1 MKLIKSA
8 FSSPMS
14 KRQKLKTFLAYIA
27 LLLAQFL
34 IEYCFMI
41 LAIFYSPRLSYW
53 FASKF
58 NLKIFLFFSGII
70 SLLLVFEALK
80 EGRRER

>member
-1 MKLIKSA
+1 MNNIFKN
-8 FSSPMS
+8 FYQPMTC
-14 KRQKLKTFLAYIA
+14 KQALKTFLAYIA

>member
-1 MKLIKSA
+1 MKNIFKN
-8 FSSPMS
+8 FYQPMTQ
-14 KRQKLKTFLAYIA
+14 RQKLKAVLAYIA

-34 IEYCFMI
+34 IEYCFMV
-41 LAIFYSPRLSYW
+41 LAIIYSSPLSYW

-70 SLLLVFEALK
+70 SLLLIFEALK
-80 EGRRER
+80 EGRREK